1 MKVKQTRQNV
11 ACKAAGFEL
20 RRGTHFGDELRDS
33 SLADKLQKY
42 VQNLVYHLQRELT
55 CTVVVVVTFA

>member
-42 VQNLVYHLQRELT
+42 VQNICMIVKVGVEE
-55 CTVVVVVTFA
+55 